1 MSDINN
7 ENLKDDLLETIDE
20 WASPELKARLHEH
33 NARRKILTP
42 GEMSDL
48 IEEEFLRRGL

>member
-1 MSDINN
+1 MSHENN
-7 ENLKDDLLETIDE
+7 AEIKRDLFENIGE

>member
-20 WASPELKARLHEH
+20 WAPNLWHELFMGKATLRQ
-33 NARRKILTP
+33 
-42 GEMSDL
+42 
-48 IEEEFLRRGL
+48 IEDALDKEFLRRGL

>member
-20 WASPELKARLHEH
+20 WAPNLWHEYYMGKATLGQIID
-33 NARRKILTP
+33 AV
-42 GEMSDL
+42 
-48 IEEEFLRRGL
+48 EEEFQRRGP